1 MIKREFIKF
10 IFIGILNTI
19 VGYSLY
25 VLFIY
30 LGFDYKIA
38 AFLAMVLGVLFNF
51 QTIGRLVFDKYN
63 NRLLFKFI
71 SVYVVIYFVGV
82 VIIKIGKSYGLD
94 DYLAGFIAVFPSAII
109 SSLLNKFYVYKE
121 KM

>member
-1 MIKREFIKF
+1 
-10 IFIGILNTI
+10 
-19 VGYSLY
+19 

-109 SSLLNKFYVYKE
+109 SFLLNKFYVYKE

>member
-109 SSLLNKFYVYKE
+109 SFLLNKFYVYKE